1 MENQKKDSKTWG
13 DRQKI
18 ELVCRP
24 MDPKKKKN
32 SQCQSKPYKG
42 VCAII
47 LTCSL

>member
-24 MDPKKKKN
+24 MDQKKKKKF
-32 SQCQSKPYKG
+32 SMS
-42 VCAII
+42 AEA
-47 LTCSL
+47 L

>member
-24 MDPKKKKN
+24 MDPKNKKKF
-32 SQCQSKPYKG
+32 SMSIE
-42 VCAII
+42 A
-47 LTCSL
+47 L